1 MLDRVDF
8 DHALHE
14 GGRTLH
20 RFYIGCCGI
29 DDRLIRQI
37 GALEFESMADR
48 RWQDGECDIFAR
60 VKGAASQAGG

>member
-48 RWQDGECDIFAR
+48 CG
-60 VKGAASQAGG
+60 